1 MGFYVIGMECFGVAA
16 AFNIG
21 VVATYT
27 IGVML
32 GKLNWDG

>member
-1 MGFYVIGMECFGVAA
+1 MSSECCFGVAV

-21 VVATYT
+21 VLATFT

-32 GKLNWDG
+32 DELNWDG